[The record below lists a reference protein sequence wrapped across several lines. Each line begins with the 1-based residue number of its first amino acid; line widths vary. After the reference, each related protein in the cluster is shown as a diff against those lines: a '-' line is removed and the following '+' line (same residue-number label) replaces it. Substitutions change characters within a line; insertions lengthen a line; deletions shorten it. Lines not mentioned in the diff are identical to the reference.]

1 MFQHRHP
8 PRLQPRTPRTKASP
22 SWDKVACFLLPIPQ
36 LSFLEERIL
45 GRAQEQWVVEKKAQR
60 GGVGGK
66 GLTPVCFVVIRS
78 LFGLSN
84 PVPDCKL
91 GERRGYPNLVGPL
104 EGVGQ
109 EGTLDL
115 GGHGSSLLLGRT
127 WTRLSSLP
135 CLSKSGFRQPEPEDP
150 SCLNVPEPGCMASG
164 HSQSLSPWFPGLNS
178 EWLTLVI

>member
-1 MFQHRHP
+1 MFQHRP
-8 PRLQPRTPRTKASP
+8 PPLPQPRTPRTKASP
-22 SWDKVACFLLPIPQ
+22 SWNKVACFLLPIPQ

-45 GRAQEQWVVEKKAQR
+45 GRAQEQWVVEKEAQR

-135 CLSKSGFRQPEPEDP
+135 CLCNRVDLDNLSLKILLALMFQNQGVWLQDT
-150 SCLNVPEPGCMASG
+150 
-164 HSQSLSPWFPGLNS
+164 LSPCLLGF
-178 EWLTLVI
+178 LV

>member
-1 MFQHRHP
+1 MFQHRPP
-8 PRLQPRTPRTKASP
+8 PRPQPRTPRTKASP

-45 GRAQEQWVVEKKAQR
+45 GRAQEQWVVEKEAQR

-135 CLSKSGFRQPEPEDP
+135 CLCNRVDLDNLSLKILLALMFRNQGV
-150 SCLNVPEPGCMASG
+150 CL
-164 HSQSLSPWFPGLNS
+164 QDTLSPCLLGF
-178 EWLTLVI
+178 LV